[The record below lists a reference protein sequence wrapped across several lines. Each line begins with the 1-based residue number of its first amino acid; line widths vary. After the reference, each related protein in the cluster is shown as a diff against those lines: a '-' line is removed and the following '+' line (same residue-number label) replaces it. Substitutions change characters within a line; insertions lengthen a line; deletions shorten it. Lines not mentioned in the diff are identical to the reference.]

1 MRNVHFVFRL
11 CGLMGE
17 TNAQDEP
24 PREHTND
31 FGLPD
36 HENLLGWGGLRG
48 RVRITKLSSGHQK
61 GEGLWLISLTILG

>member
-36 HENLLGWGGLRG
+36 HENLLGWDNRQGKIIPCIDADRKD
-48 RVRITKLSSGHQK
+48 VSM
-61 GEGLWLISLTILG
+61 

>member
-1 MRNVHFVFRL
+1 
-11 CGLMGE
+11 MGE

-36 HENLLGWGGLRG
+36 HENLLGWDNRQGKIIPCIDADRKD
-48 RVRITKLSSGHQK
+48 VSM
-61 GEGLWLISLTILG
+61 